1 MTRWVSSLGE
11 RVSSVSKKSNENVW
25 GFYIWA
31 DCSRNNVKCHHT
43 HFFLNRQGE
52 KLDSQVSLHIVW
64 DHGTEFWIMECASK
78 GCEPRHPLAFLVRP
92 QCLVVLRDGRS

>member
-1 MTRWVSSLGE
+1 MGRLCQKQCEMSS
-11 RVSSVSKKSNENVW
+11 R
-25 GFYIWA
+25 
-31 DCSRNNVKCHHT
+31 T
-43 HFFLNRQGE
+43 FLLHRQGE

-64 DHGTEFWIMECASK
+64 DHGTEFWRMECASK